1 MSVAQPGFGGARASD
16 IRDLRDQTE
25 ENTDR
30 ILAELGAIREVLE
43 RIEKHLEAREGVA
56 QSISMG

>member
-1 MSVAQPGFGGARASD
+1 MSEPGFGEARASA
-16 IRDLRDQTE
+16 RDLRDQTK

-43 RIEKHLEAREGVA
+43 RIEKQLEAGKEVT

>member
-1 MSVAQPGFGGARASD
+1 MSPTQPGFGEARASD
-16 IRDLRDQTE
+16 RDLRDQTK

-43 RIEKHLEAREGVA
+43 RIEKHLEATKGSG

>member
-1 MSVAQPGFGGARASD
+1 MSPTQPGFGEARASD
-16 IRDLRDQTE
+16 IRDLRDQTK

-43 RIEKHLEAREGVA
+43 RIEKHLEATKGSG

>member
-1 MSVAQPGFGGARASD
+1 MSATQPGFGAARASD
-16 IRDLRDQTE
+16 IRDLRDQTK

-43 RIEKHLEAREGVA
+43 RIEKHLEARKEVA